1 MSESQKTW
9 AWYYEDE
16 PIQGTGSDVWWL
28 IESAVRA
35 TIFDG
40 RALDSIRI
48 GELSTLRPSELIH
61 AESVLDEIKRR
72 SARMRATDDVTA
84 SPGFPTALA
93 WIIDSFITIT
103 PSGICEG
110 RRPLPI
116 YFVEGEWIWHL
127 TPDPD
132 DIGATITYSNEQDP
146 ERGMAGW
153 VWSVGNAGGYAQTLR
168 DAQLCAERR
177 LRHLFEMELT

>member
-1 MSESQKTW
+1 MNDQKKTW

-28 IESAVRA
+28 IEIAVRKSA
-35 TIFDG
+35 HSNRDLDTI
-40 RALDSIRI
+40 RV
-48 GELSTLRPSELIH
+48 GELRTRRPSELIC
-61 AESVLDEIKRR
+61 ADSVLDEIKRR
-72 SARMRATDDVTA
+72 SARMVATDNVTMT
-84 SPGFPTALA
+84 PGFPSALA

-103 PSGICEG
+103 PSGFCEG

-153 VWSVGNAGGYAQTLR
+153 VWSVGNAGGYAQTLH